1 MAEPDSDQD
10 DKTEA
15 PTPRRM
21 ERAREEG
28 QAAVSHE
35 VAGFAGLV
43 GAALALSFLVPP
55 LATRLAG
62 RLAAW
67 LETPGLADGQ
77 AALSLLSATFWPML
91 WLLLGVALMVAVP
104 AVGAHLLQTGMLVSA
119 AQLKPRWARISPLAG
134 LKRLVSPETL
144 MQFAK
149 SIVKLAVLGLVVW
162 HVLAGDLPR
171 LAASAAWPPE
181 GLLAAAAGPF
191 GKVLAA
197 TLAVLAVITLID
209 VLFTR
214 MRHTRQLR
222 MSRQDLR
229 QEMKDAEG
237 DPHLKA
243 RVRRIRQERAR
254 KRMMADVKTAAVV
267 VTNPTHFAVAL
278 AYDRGRDAAPR
289 IVAKGADAVA
299 ARIRAEAEAHGVPLY
314 SNPPLARALFTIE
327 LGQSIP
333 AEHYQA
339 VAEIIAYV
347 WGLRGRMPRPGAA
360 AGR

>member
-1 MAEPDSDQD
+1 MAENERDQD

-15 PTPRRM
+15 PTPRRL
-21 ERAREEG
+21 ERAREKG
-28 QAAVSHE
+28 QAPVSHE

-55 LATRLAG
+55 LAQRLAV

-67 LETPGLADGQ
+67 FETPGLADTETALALL
-77 AALSLLSATFWPML
+77 AATAWPTL
-91 WLLLGVALMVAVP
+91 WLLLGVALMVALP
-104 AVGAHLLQTGMLVSA
+104 ALAAHLLQTGMLVSA
-119 AQLKPRWARISPLAG
+119 AHLKPQWARISPLAG

-149 SIVKLAVLGLVVW
+149 SILKLAVLGVVVW

-191 GKVLAA
+191 AKVLAA
-197 TLAVLAVITLID
+197 TLAVLAVITAID
-209 VLFTR
+209 ILFTR
-214 MRHTRQLR
+214 LRHVRQLR
-222 MSRQDLR
+222 MSRHDLR
-229 QEMKDAEG
+229 EEMKEAEG

-254 KRMMADVKTAAVV
+254 RRMMADVKTAAVV

-278 AYDRGRDAAPR
+278 AYDRGKDAAPR
-289 IVAKGADAVA
+289 VVAKGADAVA

-327 LGQSIP
+327 LGQAVP

-339 VAEIIAYV
+339 VAEVIAYV
-347 WGLRGRMPRPGAA
+347 WGLRGRMPRPGAT
-360 AGR
+360 AGG